1 MHKFQEVILG
11 NGYEDTW
18 DIMQTI
24 SKVVVTADLNII
36 QSLELKESTFRSL
49 DLPSFSGGSLNP
61 QQNRFCFISLQV

>member
-24 SKVVVTADLNII
+24 SKVVVTANLGII
-36 QSLELKESTFRSL
+36 QNLELKESKFRSL
-49 DLPSFSGGSLNP
+49 DLPSFSGASLNP
-61 QQNRFCFISLQV
+61 QQNRFRFVSAPP